1 MCPVKMFCISID
13 GKCGVPCIK
22 MKQLLIVILGYRGVV
37 KILFRA
43 FLGCRGSEMT
53 PACALHHEAKRRF
66 PKELVKVT

>member
-1 MCPVKMFCISID
+1 
-13 GKCGVPCIK
+13 

-43 FLGCRGSEMT
+43 FLGCRGSEKLAMT